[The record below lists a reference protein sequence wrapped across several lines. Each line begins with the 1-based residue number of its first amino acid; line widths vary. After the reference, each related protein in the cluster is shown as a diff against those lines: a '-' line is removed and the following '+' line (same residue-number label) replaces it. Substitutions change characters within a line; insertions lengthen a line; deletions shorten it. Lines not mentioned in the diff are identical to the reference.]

1 MLALDVLLLMMIV
14 VCIVYCWV
22 LNQRIRD
29 LHNSRVEFAR
39 MIKEFDAA
47 VIKAENCISE
57 LGTLG
62 SNASLQIKSASMD
75 AQELVHELKTVNE
88 FGNSL
93 GSKLERSISDA
104 RQATNYLED
113 AIEAAG
119 SLRVGK
125 TKCATKVAPKAA
137 AKPATR
143 AAKQT
148 IFESEEF
155 LEETIGSKFK
165 NNEALIPEQQNLL
178 ESVLSKITTHKHRGN
193 VSQSGFYD
201 SLRKV
206 SFGK

>member
-62 SNASLQIKSASMD
+62 STATLQIKSASMD
-75 AQELVHELKTVNE
+75 AQELVHELKTINE

-93 GSKLERSISDA
+93 GSKLERSISEA

-119 SLRVGK
+119 SVSVGK
-125 TKCATKVAPKAA
+125 AKRTTKTTSKAA
-137 AKPATR
+137 LKAVPR
-143 AAKQT
+143 AVKQAR
-148 IFESEEF
+148 FESEEF
-155 LEETIGSKFK
+155 FDDSVGSKFK
-165 NNEALIPEQQNLL
+165 NDDLIPEQKNLL
-178 ESVLSKITTHKHRGN
+178 ETVLSKITTHKHRGN
-193 VSQSGFYD
+193 VSQTGFYD

-206 SFGK
+206 SLGK

>member
-47 VIKAENCISE
+47 VVKAENCISE
-57 LGTLG
+57 LSTLG
-62 SNASLQIKSASMD
+62 SNATIQIKNASMD
-75 AQELVHELKTVNE
+75 AQEIAHELKTVND

-93 GSKLERSISDA
+93 GAKLERSISDA
-104 RQATNYLED
+104 RKLAQHLEET
-113 AIEAAG
+113 IAA
-119 SLRVGK
+119 SESVSVGK
-125 TKCATKVAPKAA
+125 TKRKKAA
-137 AKPATR
+137 APKISKR
-143 AAKQT
+143 AN
-148 IFESEEF
+148 FEHEEF
-155 LEETIGSKFK
+155 FDDIVASKFK
-165 NNEALIPEQQNLL
+165 NGDELIPEQQNLL
-178 ESVLSKITTHKHRGN
+178 QSVLSKITTHKHSGT

-206 SFGK
+206 SLGK

>member
-57 LGTLG
+57 LSTLG
-62 SNASLQIKSASMD
+62 SNATVQIKNASAD
-75 AQELVHELKTVNE
+75 AENLIHELKTVND

-93 GSKLERSISDA
+93 GAKLERSISDA
-104 RQATNYLED
+104 RKVGSHIED
-113 AIEAAG
+113 MMEAA
-119 SLRVGK
+119 SSVTVGK
-125 TKCATKVAPKAA
+125 AKSKKATTSKVS
-137 AKPATR
+137 
-143 AAKQT
+143 KQSK
-148 IFESEEF
+148 FQSEDF
-155 LEETIGSKFK
+155 MDETIGSKFK
-165 NNEALIPEQQNLL
+165 GTDDLIPEQQNLL
-178 ESVLSKITTHKHRGN
+178 ESVLSKITTHKHRGT

-206 SFGK
+206 SVGK